1 MEVTTV
7 AIDLAKNVFALCG
20 ADAKGRVVL
29 RKELRRAQ
37 LPDFM
42 RRLGPCVVGM
52 EASGG
57 AHYWARQL
65 AALGYEI
72 RLISPSLVTPYRKG
86 NKTDRNDAEAIL
98 EAVTR
103 PTMRFVAVKSV
114 AQQDLLALHRVR
126 SQLVKNRTALCNQL
140 RGLLRERGVVV
151 RTGPIALKRALPPA
165 LADESNELSGEM
177 R

>member
-1 MEVTTV
+1 MWPPPAFVSASQWAKDELWVIQKVKGGGSKMEVTTI

-65 AALGYEI
+65 AALGHEV
-72 RLISPSLVTPYRKG
+72 RLISPSLVTPYR
-86 NKTDRNDAEAIL
+86 NALTNIHAEDQCIISHLAEQL
-98 EAVTR
+98 NAAGKFGVR
-103 PTMRFVAVKSV
+103 HSS
-114 AQQDLLALHRVR
+114 LLA
-126 SQLVKNRTALCNQL
+126 Q
-140 RGLLRERGVVV
+140 
-151 RTGPIALKRALPPA
+151 
-165 LADESNELSGEM
+165 
-177 R
+177 